1 MIRSSQV
8 LYINSKQRTT
18 GTDDNFNIT
27 LPIQPYNKFTHV
39 SVLNLSI
46 PKSFYAV
53 QESQNTFIIREIYNN
68 PPNTIDYLI
77 TVPVG
82 NYTITSFITVM
93 KGVLLSEGLINY
105 TLIQENTRI
114 EPQTGKLM
122 FTHDESKDHDAL
134 FIFQDNNIAEL
145 MGFQRNSENKFSAP
159 VNGVEYLQSSSIVNF
174 QSESQIYLHSDICLS
189 HNDDILLS
197 VFGTGNPY
205 LSNIIFDNQDLEAYS
220 KPILRRD
227 SNNFHFY
234 ITNEFNNP
242 ILLNGVDMLMTIIVY
257 EKINMF
263 DLFKFYI
270 DYRISNDT
278 EQKKIKEN
286 KENKEK

>member
-8 LYINSKQRTT
+8 LYINSKQRTS

-27 LPIQPYNKFTHV
+27 LPIQPGNKFNHV

-53 QESQNTFIIREIYNN
+53 QEAQNTFIIREVYNN

-93 KGVLLSEGLINY
+93 KGVLLAEGLINY
-105 TLIQENTRI
+105 NVIQENTRI

-122 FTHDESKDHDAL
+122 FTHDESEEHDAV
-134 FIFQDNNIAEL
+134 FVFQDNNIAEL

-159 VNGVEYLQSSSIVNF
+159 VNGIEYLQSTSIVNF

-242 ILLNGVDMLMTIIVY
+242 ILLNGVDLLMTIIVY
-257 EKINMF
+257 EKLNMF

-278 EQKKIKEN
+278 EQKKIKE
-286 KENKEK
+286 KVTS